1 MLDGFVPVPGADPAI
16 SAVFVGVQFR
26 TGPDVDVLLDWVP
39 DEAVRKAI
47 LVDNPAVLYG
57 FD

>member
-1 MLDGFVPVPGADPAI
+1 MLWTANWPHPGSLLDDKPEEAECL
-16 SAVFVGVQFR
+16 
-26 TGPDVDVLLDWVP
+26 DVLLDWAP